1 MARISSYNIDNA
13 LNPEDKWIGTDGA
26 QGSENG
32 KTKNFTVQGLTGYI
46 ADYIG
51 EEGFVVKGVQVTL
64 TQADILNASGFSK
77 LIVPSKTGKIIM
89 PTSIALYRKP
99 GGTSYNLSGGTVGLI
114 SMENSLAGAVLGA
127 SPLNIA
133 FQTENESTTYPS
145 INSGT
150 TSSQRIRPGN
160 SIYISLGTPITPGI
174 ATEGTGDLV
183 LYLTYTEITI
193 T

>member
-1 MARISSYNIDNA
+1 MARISTYTTDTTLSPD
-13 LNPEDKWIGTDGA
+13 DKWIGTDGA
-26 QGSENG
+26 VGSENG
-32 KTKNFTVQGLTGYI
+32 KTKNFTVQGMADYVS
-46 ADYIG
+46 DYIG

-64 TQADILNASGFSK
+64 TQADILNPSGFSK
-77 LIVPSKTGKIIM
+77 LIVPPKAGKIIM

-114 SMENSLAGAVLGA
+114 SIANSLAGAVIGA
-127 SPLNIA
+127 SSLNIA